1 MREVET
7 LLRRDR
13 EAGLPEP
20 PDPRY
25 TVAAIHR
32 RMGRLPAASAPA
44 QEPAWPLILTTYLLL
59 GSIALAWGIIP
70 CLIALA
76 LAALCTSPLLLRKG
90 A

>member
-1 MREVET
+1 MREIEA

-13 EAGLPEP
+13 AADLPEP

-25 TVAAIHR
+25 TVAAINR
-32 RMGRLPAASAPA
+32 RLGHLPAAA
-44 QEPAWPLILTTYLLL
+44 QPKRGSEWPLILTTCLLM
-59 GSIALAWGIIP
+59 GGIALAWGLIP

-76 LAALCTSPLLLRKG
+76 IAALCTSPLLLRKG